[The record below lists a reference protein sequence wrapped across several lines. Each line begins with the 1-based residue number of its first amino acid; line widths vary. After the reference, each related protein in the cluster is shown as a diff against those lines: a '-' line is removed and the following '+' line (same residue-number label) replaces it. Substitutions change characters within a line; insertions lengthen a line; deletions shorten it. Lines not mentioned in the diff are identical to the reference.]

1 MLYNTPLVPLYFGEK
16 DRLEKCPSRPMNKLI
31 LVINKLA

>member
-16 DRLEKCPSRPMNKLI
+16 DRLEKRHLKIVRQGL
-31 LVINKLA
+31 